1 MKTHRQ
7 GLSIPVSRNSPA
19 KVLRSQPHIIQAF
32 LEMATLFFTGAE
44 MGDRDVPV
52 GTQDF
57 LQQTRALLRTS
68 APVHVLHERPHIVT
82 VIGSPQTRNLDRIN
96 RMYRIGFHEDLAS
109 KLFNLFNNVPKV
121 LFDRKA
127 ACL

>member
-1 MKTHRQ
+1 
-7 GLSIPVSRNSPA
+7 
-19 KVLRSQPHIIQAF
+19 
-32 LEMATLFFTGAE
+32 

-68 APVHVLHERPHIVT
+68 APVHVLHERPHLVT
-82 VIGSPQTRNLDRIN
+82 VIGSLQTKNLDRIN
-96 RMYRIGFHEDLAS
+96 RIGFHEDLAS

-121 LFDRKA
+121 PIIIGEKSMHSR
-127 ACL
+127 